1 MNLTNFRFE
10 TGSDG
15 IALLTWDMP
24 ERSMNVITP
33 QVIDELEQITD
44 HVAAEASIKGCV
56 ITSGKATFSG
66 GADLSMLQTAS
77 AEYQEARREK
87 GEEEAAK
94 LFFERASRLS
104 LVYRKLETC
113 GKPFAVAINGT
124 CLGGAFELA
133 LACHYRIIADD
144 DKARV
149 GLPEI
154 KVGLFPGAGGTQRVA
169 RLMQTGDA
177 LQMLFKGE
185 QIRPKT
191 AKAMNLV
198 HEVAPMGE
206 IIAKAKAW
214 ISAGGKGV
222 APWDE
227 TSFKLPSGKVF
238 SAQGMMVWPAANA
251 IYRRETHDNYPA
263 AKAILH
269 SVYEGL
275 QLPFDLA
282 LRVES
287 RWFAK
292 ILHSP
297 EAAAMIRTLFLSMG
311 ELNKG
316 ARRPAPVP
324 ASAIRKVGVLGAGF
338 MGAGIAYVTASA
350 GMDVVLID
358 QNQAAADKGKE
369 ICDKLISGQVLKG
382 RAKTADKEALLSRI
396 KPTADYQGLAGC
408 DLVIEA
414 VFEDRAVKAAA
425 TQKARAVLKAGT
437 IFASNT
443 STLPITSLAQANGE
457 PEDFIGIHF
466 FSPVEKMLLVEVIL
480 GEKTGDRALATALD
494 YVRAIKKTPIVVHDS
509 RGFYANRCVGNYINE
524 GHIMLLEGIPPAMIE
539 NVAKMAGMPV
549 GPLAL
554 NDEVAL
560 DLALKIIE
568 ATKGDLGPA
577 AIDPTQENLLKT
589 MVTDHG
595 RFGRKNGKGFYDYPA
610 QGTKTLWPGL
620 DAFQPTKRDPGTIDV
635 AELKQRFLVTQAVE
649 AARVIE
655 EGVVTDP
662 READVGSI
670 IGFGFAPFT
679 GGTLSYIDGMGAAKF
694 VALCERLRQKY
705 GERFAPPRL
714 LLELAETGESF
725 YGRFAGGTRRV
736 V

>member
-1 MNLTNFRFE
+1 MNFVNFRFE
-10 TGSDG
+10 TDSDG

-24 ERSMNVITP
+24 GRSMNVITP
-33 QVIDELEQITD
+33 EVIGEIEAVVD

-56 ITSGKATFSG
+56 ITSGKDNFSG
-66 GADLSMLQTAS
+66 GADLSMLQSVAS
-77 AEYQEARREK
+77 EYQKARQEK
-87 GEEEAAK
+87 GEEEATK

-104 LVYRKLETC
+104 QVYRKLETC
-113 GKPFAVAINGT
+113 GKPFAIAINGT
-124 CLGGAFELA
+124 CVGGAFELA
-133 LACHYRIIADD
+133 LACHYRVIADD

-198 HEVAPMGE
+198 HEIAPAGE
-206 IIAKAKAW
+206 IVAKAKAW
-214 ISAGGKGV
+214 ITAGGKGV

-227 TSFKLPSGKVF
+227 KSFKLPSGKVF

-292 ILHSP
+292 ILRSP

-316 ARRPAPVP
+316 ARRPAHVP
-324 ASAIRKVGVLGAGF
+324 ATAIKRVGILGAGF

-358 QNQAAADKGKE
+358 QDQAAADKGKE
-369 ICDKLISGQVLKG
+369 ICNKLISGQVLKG
-382 RAKTADKEALLSRI
+382 RATAADKEALLARI
-396 KPTADYQGLAGC
+396 KPTADYTDLAGAG
-408 DLVIEA
+408 LVIEA
-414 VFEDRAVKAAA
+414 VFEDRAVKAAV
-425 TQKARAVLKAGT
+425 TQKAREVLQPGT

-443 STLPITSLAQANGE
+443 STLPITSLAQTYGE
-457 PEDFIGIHF
+457 PENFIGIHF

-509 RGFYANRCVGNYINE
+509 RGFYANRCVGNYIHE
-524 GHIMLLEGIPPAMIE
+524 GHIMLLAGVPPAMIE

-568 ATKGDLGPA
+568 AAKRDLGPA

-589 MVTDHG
+589 MVIEHG
-595 RFGRKNGKGFYDYPA
+595 RYGRKNSKGFYDYPA

-620 DAFQPTKRDPGTIDV
+620 DAFQSTKLDPDKIDI

-670 IGFGFAPFT
+670 IGFGFAPFS
-679 GGTLSYIDGMGAAKF
+679 GGTLSYIDGMGAANF
-694 VALCERLRQKY
+694 VALCEQLRQKY
-705 GERFAPPRL
+705 GDRFAPPKIL
-714 LLELAETGESF
+714 IDMAKAGETF
-725 YGRFAGGTRRV
+725 YGRFAERMKRV
-736 V
+736 A